1 MRIGKLSLLMILSLV
16 FFTNCNNN
24 DDSNKTETLNGI
36 WNLKNVFGGLQGTN
50 IDYSPGEV
58 KWNFNM
64 GNNTL
69 IIENNII
76 STGPEDIYAGLDS
89 GTYNIRIEQNGDT
102 DTLFIN
108 DTKRGVIILLNTSNL
123 KIDDGLA
130 ADGFVTEFER

>member
-58 KWNFNM
+58 QWNFNM
-64 GNNTL
+64 EYNTL